1 MNYIYELALWPPNMF
16 MLTKKGVL
24 KSVQCNSAVTCKHG
38 AVQKTYIEFLIIKQA
53 LGKVAQEVGISITS
67 LFLE

>member
-1 MNYIYELALWPPNMF
+1 

-67 LFLE
+67 LFPE